1 MAQTP
6 DQIRENIAVLQ
17 DDILYLEHQLD
28 DLDPD
33 SPAAESKDRV
43 IVVKWLLLLEQK
55 ALLQHHEIVASVLSG
70 TAVVI
75 VCDDRTD
82 AVSTASAVNY
92 STPHINTAIVIGEE
106 S

>member
-55 ALLQHHEIVASVLSG
+55 ALLQRHES
-70 TAVVI
+70 
-75 VCDDRTD
+75 D
-82 AVSTASAVNY
+82 APRRAAEARLAYHVENDTLDLY
-92 STPHINTAIVIGEE
+92 
-106 S
+106 